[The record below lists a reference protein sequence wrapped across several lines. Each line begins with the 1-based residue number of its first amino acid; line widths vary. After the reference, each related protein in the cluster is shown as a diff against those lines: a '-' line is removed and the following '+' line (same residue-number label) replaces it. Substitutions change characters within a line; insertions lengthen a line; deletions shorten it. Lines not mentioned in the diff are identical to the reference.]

1 MTRLALAAAA
11 LALAA
16 CTGPTGPAGAE
27 GTHDTSAGPVEVT
40 RMLEG
45 LEVPWAVAFLPGGGF
60 LVTERGGRLTHV
72 ANGTRRL
79 VAGLPQVCASGQGG
93 LLDVAVARDFAETSE
108 IFLTYAEPRGGG
120 TGATALAAA
129 RLTATGNALE
139 DVRVLWRMEPATGS
153 GQHFGSRVVEAPD
166 GTLFVTTGDR
176 GDRDQAQDLTN
187 HIGTIVRIN
196 RDGSAPGDNPF
207 VGVPT
212 ARNDIWSWGLR
223 NIQGAAIGR
232 DGALWT
238 VMHGPRGGDEV
249 NHHGTPGLNY
259 GWPHQS
265 FGAEY
270 VSRRQVGTPGPVEGV
285 TDPLFWWAESP
296 AVSGLAIY
304 SGRLF
309 PEWEGDLLVGALQHN
324 TIIRLSGE
332 ASGVGE
338 VERLLEGEYRR
349 IRDVREAPDGA
360 IWFIAESEGAIYRI
374 TPAGGS

>member
-11 LALAA
+11 LVLAA

-27 GTHDTSAGPVEVT
+27 GTHETSAGPVEVT
-40 RMLEG
+40 RVIDG
-45 LEVPWAVAFLPGGGF
+45 FEVPWAVAFLPDGGF
-60 LVTERGGRLTHV
+60 LVTERPGRLTHV
-72 ANGTRRL
+72 AGGTRRL
-79 VAGLPQVCASGQGG
+79 VAGLPAVHAAGQGG
-93 LLDVAVARDFAETSE
+93 LLDVAVARDFARSRE

-120 TGATALAAA
+120 TAATALAAA
-129 RLTATGNALE
+129 RLNAAGDALE
-139 DVRVLWRMEPATGS
+139 DVRVLWRMQPATGS
-153 GQHFGSRVVEAPD
+153 GQHFGARVVEAPD

-176 GDRDQAQDLTN
+176 GDRDAAQDLTN

-196 RDGSAPGDNPF
+196 RDGSVPGDNPF
-207 VGVPT
+207 VDVPT
-212 ARNDIWSWGLR
+212 ARSDIWSWGLR

-259 GWPHQS
+259 GWPLQS
-265 FGAEY
+265 FGVEY

-285 TDPLFWWAESP
+285 TDPLFWWEASP

-309 PEWEGDLLVGALQHN
+309 PEWRGDLLVGALQHD
-324 TIIRLSGE
+324 TIIRLTGDTAGVEE
-332 ASGVGE
+332 A
-338 VERLLEGEYRR
+338 ERLLEGAYRR
-349 IRDVREAPDGA
+349 IRDVREAPDGS
-360 IWFIAESEGAIYRI
+360 IWFIAETEGAIYRM

>member
-1 MTRLALAAAA
+1 MIRLALAAAA

-16 CTGPTGPAGAE
+16 CTGPAGPAGAE
-27 GTHDTSAGPVEVT
+27 GTHETSAGPVEVT
-40 RMLEG
+40 RVIDG
-45 LEVPWAVAFLPGGGF
+45 FQVPWAVAFLPDGGF
-60 LVTERGGRLTHV
+60 LVTERGGRLT
-72 ANGTRRL
+72 L
-79 VAGLPQVCASGQGG
+79 VADGSRRIVAGVPQVRASGQGG
-93 LLDVAVARDFAETSE
+93 LLDVAVARDFAQSRE

-129 RLTATGNALE
+129 RLNDAGDALQ

-176 GDRDQAQDLTN
+176 GDRDQAQNLAS
-187 HIGTIVRIN
+187 HLGKIVRVN
-196 RDGSAPGDNPF
+196 RDGSAPVDNPF
-207 VGVPT
+207 VGVAT
-212 ARNDIWSWGLR
+212 ARNDVWSWGLR
-223 NIQGAAIGR
+223 NVQGAAIGR

-259 GWPHQS
+259 GWPLQS

-270 VSRRQVGTPGPVEGV
+270 VSGRQVGTPGRVEGV
-285 TDPLFWWAESP
+285 TDPVFWWGVSP

-309 PEWEGDLLVGALQHN
+309 PEWEGDLLVGALQHD
-324 TIIRLSGE
+324 TIIRLTGNASALEE
-332 ASGVGE
+332 A
-338 VERLLEGEYRR
+338 ERLLEGEFRR
-349 IRDVREAPDGA
+349 IRDVREAPDGS
-360 IWFIAESEGAIYRI
+360 IWFIAETEGAIYRI
-374 TPAGGS
+374 APARGS